1 MFVTCVYLCF
11 QTLWKRIRLNG
22 RTAGMQRPVC
32 AHTVLCKR
40 KTGRQMI
47 DVEDMVLLGQVG
59 YLFKIIKKKSQ
70 EEKIV
75 TSVKELH

>member
-1 MFVTCVYLCF
+1 MCLFVFSDIVEEDQTEWEDSGYAEACLCSHSAV
-11 QTLWKRIRLNG
+11 QEEDWW
-22 RTAGMQRPVC
+22 
-32 AHTVLCKR
+32 
-40 KTGRQMI
+40 QMI

>member
-1 MFVTCVYLCF
+1 
-11 QTLWKRIRLNG
+11 
-22 RTAGMQRPVC
+22 MQRPVC

-70 EEKIV
+70 EEKMV